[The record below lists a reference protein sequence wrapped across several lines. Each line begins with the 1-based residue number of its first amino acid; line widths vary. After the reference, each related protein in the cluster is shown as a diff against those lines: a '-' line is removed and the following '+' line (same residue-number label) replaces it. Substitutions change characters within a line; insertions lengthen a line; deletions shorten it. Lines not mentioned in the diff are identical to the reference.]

1 MTLRNPTPSSEH
13 ISTEGLDEA
22 PGIPEIAQT
31 LEFVGLDHQPPANAP
46 RAIPSLASG
55 TLDNNPL
62 RHVRTRLTV
71 CVGSAELTV
80 GELLS
85 AREEQVL
92 RLDQLVEQPV
102 DLLLEGQVVAR
113 GMLVAVGEHF
123 GVRLTELPKPLAP

>member
-1 MTLRNPTPSSEH
+1 MTLLNLTPASEQISGDDLDAAPT
-13 ISTEGLDEA
+13 
-22 PGIPEIAQT
+22 IPEVPQT

-55 TLDNNPL
+55 ALSGNPL
-62 RHVRTRLTV
+62 RHVKTRLTV

-102 DLLLEGQVVAR
+102 DLLLAGQVVAR

-123 GVRLTELPKPLAP
+123 GVRLTELPKPLVP